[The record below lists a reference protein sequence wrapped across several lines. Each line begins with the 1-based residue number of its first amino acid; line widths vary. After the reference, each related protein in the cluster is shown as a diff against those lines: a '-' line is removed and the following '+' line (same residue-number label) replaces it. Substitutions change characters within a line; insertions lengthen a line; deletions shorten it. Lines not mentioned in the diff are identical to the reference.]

1 MIKQGNTELF
11 GIDPKTGVIKTV
23 RGLDYE
29 RENQHILI
37 IGTVENTSDS
47 PGSTT
52 RVVVNVQVSIVVT
65 FLDSSASSY
74 ICTVKR
80 DEKRINALRKKG
92 GKGIKYK
99 YRRLRLVN
107 RCS

>member
-11 GIDPKTGVIKTV
+11 GIDPKTGAIKTV

-29 RENQHILI
+29 RESQHILI

-52 RVVVNVQVSIVVT
+52 RVVVNVQVSIVVI
-65 FLDSSASSY
+65 FLDSVASWRN
-74 ICTVKR
+74 ITIIQR
-80 DEKRINALRKKG
+80 RIPANFCCKFVSTA
-92 GKGIKYK
+92 
-99 YRRLRLVN
+99 
-107 RCS
+107 

>member
-11 GIDPKTGVIKTV
+11 GIDPKTGAIKTV

-52 RVVVNVQVSIVVT
+52 RVVVNVQVSIVVI
-65 FLDSSASSY
+65 FLDSIAFWY
-74 ICTVKR
+74 ICTVK
-80 DEKRINALRKKG
+80 
-92 GKGIKYK
+92 
-99 YRRLRLVN
+99 
-107 RCS
+107 